1 MSRQRGLQ
9 FEAFGCILIVTVM
22 LTDRFLF
29 TLQDNFVLACAI
41 VSAAA
46 LTIGIRAVKRADER
60 AQAEAD
66 AARDI
71 PVRN

>member
-22 LTDRFLF
+22 LADRFLF

-46 LTIGIRAVKRADER
+46 LATGIRAVKRADER
-60 AQAEAD
+60 ARAEAD

-71 PVRN
+71 FAG